1 MQQPSHASPRWDRIA
16 PYLDRALDLEPHER
30 EAWLAELT
38 QTRPEIAQKVR
49 GLLARHVVLDA
60 QGFLER
66 SAIDPPAPTA
76 HSGMQIGAYTVER
89 PIGRGGMG
97 EVWLAVRSDGR
108 YQGQCAIKF
117 LSNTAPKGGLAERF
131 QREGQLLGRLAHP
144 NIARLL
150 DAGATADGRPYLALE
165 YVEGISIDRYCDS
178 KSLDVKARLRLF
190 MDVLAAV
197 THAQEHLVVHRDLKP
212 SNVLVT
218 HDGIVKLLDF
228 GVAKLMEDAN
238 LPGFVMITREGA
250 FALTPAYA
258 APEQLTNAPITMATD
273 VYALGVL
280 LYVLLSGVHPTGAQA
295 SSPAEIV
302 YGILHVD
309 PSPLTQAV
317 PGINGELQTILG
329 KALKKS
335 PQERYGS
342 AAAFADD
349 LRCYLTHRPISAR
362 PDTLLYR
369 ARKFVRRN
377 RVSVAAGVLLL
388 VGLTAS
394 LLAVNR
400 ERVIAER
407 RFDQLRALS
416 AKVFELDKAIVGLP
430 ESTLARQ
437 RLVTASLQYL
447 EGLAKDVHGDLDLML
462 ALGDGYWRIAHIQGV
477 PTDANLGEYDEAER
491 NLAIAERYV
500 DAVYAATPDDRNVEF
515 LAVNIAHDR
524 MILADE
530 GRRRDEALA
539 HARKA
544 AVLVDRFLSAGL
556 ADQKAFTDV
565 LLCSGNVALAFI
577 NMSQYEEA
585 IRMLRRVL
593 ELDRIAGGPGANYR
607 RSVALSLLANALRLQ
622 GNLPEAVRTIR
633 EARAIAERT
642 TYTSAIT
649 RMAHRYGILL
659 REGMILRELKEL
671 DPAAAV
677 DPTVP
682 FQKAVEV
689 TEEFAA
695 RDPRDSSSRG
705 RLATASRE
713 LGELLKERDPERA
726 LAVYDNALQRLDET
740 PNTIKARRT
749 RAELLAKS
757 TYPLRRLDRGTEA
770 GQRLDAA
777 LAILAEAKDLPA
789 EGIALDGPQ
798 FAVLSARADAAAAT
812 GRIEEAAVA
821 YAEILSKAKYDTP
834 WAAPEKDL
842 RSAQRLARLLRTLTS
857 LYVQAGDET
866 KAEEVRARQQE
877 LARVWQARLPGNLL
891 VNALAKTAE
900 TRESAARDDHV
911 SAETPRGRLIR

>member
-1 MQQPSHASPRWDRIA
+1 MQQPSHASPRWDHIA

-30 EAWLAELT
+30 ETWLAELT

-49 GLLARHVVLDA
+49 SLLARHAVLDA

-76 HSGMQIGAYTVER
+76 HTGMRVGAYTLER
-89 PIGRGGMG
+89 LIGRGGMG
-97 EVWLAVRSDGR
+97 EVWLAERSDGR
-108 YQGQCAIKF
+108 YQGRCAIKF
-117 LSNTAPKGGLAERF
+117 LSSTAPKGGLAERF

-150 DAGATADGRPYLALE
+150 DAGATADGRSYLALE
-165 YVEGISIDRYCDS
+165 YVEGIPIDRYCDS
-178 KSLDVKARLRLF
+178 KSLDVKERLRLF

-218 HDGIVKLLDF
+218 HDGNVKLLDF
-228 GVAKLMEDAN
+228 GVAKLVEDAN
-238 LPGFVMITREGA
+238 LPGFAMVTREGM

-258 APEQLTNAPITMATD
+258 APEQLTNAPITTATD

-280 LYVLLSGVHPTGAQA
+280 LYVLLSGVHPTSAQA
-295 SSPAEIV
+295 SSPAEV
-302 YGILHVD
+302 VHGILHVD

-317 PGINGELQTILG
+317 PGVGGELQTILG

-342 AAAFADD
+342 ATAFADD
-349 LRCYLTHRPISAR
+349 VRRYLSHRPISAR

-369 ARKFVRRN
+369 AGKFLRRN
-377 RVSVAAGVLLL
+377 RVPVAAGVLL
-388 VGLTAS
+388 VMGLSAG
-394 LLAVNR
+394 LFAVNR

-416 AKVFELDKAIVGLP
+416 AKVFELDKSIVGLP

-447 EGLAKDVHGDLDLML
+447 EGLSKDVHGDVDLML

-477 PTDANLGEYDEAER
+477 PTDSNLGEYDKAER
-491 NLAIAERYV
+491 NLAIAEGYV
-500 DAVYAATPDDRNVEF
+500 DAVYAERPDDRHVQL

-539 HARKA
+539 HARKTA
-544 AVLVDRFLSAGL
+544 MLAERFLSAGP
-556 ADQKAFTDV
+556 ADQKDLTDV
-565 LLCSGNVALAFI
+565 LLCSTNVALAFT
-577 NMSQYEEA
+577 NMSQYEDA
-585 IRMLRRVL
+585 VRMLRRVL
-593 ELDRIAGGPGANYR
+593 ELDRIEGGPDADLR
-607 RSVALSLLANALRLQ
+607 RSVALSLLANALRSQ
-622 GNLPEAVRTIR
+622 GNLPEAVKTIQ
-633 EARAIAERT
+633 EAREITERT

-649 RMAHRYGILL
+649 RMSHRYGVLL
-659 REGMILRELKEL
+659 REGMILRDLKEV

-677 DPTVP
+677 EPTVP
-682 FQKAVEV
+682 FQKAIDV
-689 TEEFAA
+689 TEEHAA
-695 RDPRDSSSRG
+695 RDPKDSASRG

-713 LGELLKERDPERA
+713 LGDLLKGSDPERA

-740 PNTIKARRT
+740 PKTTKTQRT

-757 TYPLRRLDRGTEA
+757 TYPLRGLERGSEA
-770 GQRLDAA
+770 GKRLDAA
-777 LAILAEAKDLPA
+777 VAILEETNDLPA
-789 EGIALDGPQ
+789 KAIALDGPQ
-798 FAVLSARADAAAAT
+798 FAVLSARADAAAAS
-812 GRIEEAAVA
+812 GRIEEAAAA
-821 YAEILSKAKYDTP
+821 YEEILSKAKYDTP

-857 LYVQAGDET
+857 LYVQAGDEMKT
-866 KAEEVRARQQE
+866 DATRKRQQE
-877 LARVWQARLPGNLL
+877 LARVWQARLPGNPI
-891 VNALAKTAE
+891 VNSLAK
-900 TRESAARDDHV
+900 S
-911 SAETPRGRLIR
+911 